1 MPRREELPL
10 TTSNAGRLAGRSPRQ
25 PFCGKCCGEH
35 TKAGNAANK
44 RADRRTARQAL
55 REETR

>member
-1 MPRREELPL
+1 MVI
-10 TTSNAGRLAGRSPRQ
+10 SNHGKNLGKSPRQ

-35 TKAGNAANK
+35 TKAGISRLK

-55 REETR
+55 KEAVR